1 MADNT
6 HGKDEANLVF
16 WLAIVSPYLLLG
28 IACIDPMQ
36 KKKKIVWSRLTKVI
50 IYAQCQEL

>member
-36 KKKKIVWSRLTKVI
+36 KKKKLCEAGLQRL
-50 IYAQCQEL
+50 